1 MANANK
7 PRSRDDFH
15 IAILTALPHE
25 SDAIL
30 EMFDGNPWRA
40 AEYKKD
46 ERDRNEYELGY
57 IGDHNV
63 VAAFLGSMGSKNAQ
77 NVAES
82 LRLSFRNIKLALVV
96 GICGGVPIK
105 TRDSGDILLGDTI
118 ISTQVVDLTFGRQ
131 YDDRV
136 EIKKGVKDVFGR
148 PPIEI
153 QNFLHKTTTKRCRAR
168 IRENSFKYLK
178 ELCAKDDCIYPGT
191 DKDVAYPRKYRHK
204 HQRPEDCATCA
215 KCIAAEAKVDEA
227 ETSHKVPDEVKEAED
242 AVQRITVC
250 KEAETASCDALKCD
264 KARMLKRGEDRP
276 SETIRGWTVRR
287 PAVHFGQIGSDNNVV
302 KSGYYRDAVA
312 SEEDIIA
319 FEMEGGG
326 VWDTFPTMVIK
337 GVCDYADS
345 HKRKGW
351 QNYAAASAA
360 ACMKALLME
369 WTPCDERPH
378 SGVNAGEYS
387 YPVMNTNVES
397 G

>member
-1 MANANK
+1 MVNINK

-15 IAILTALPHE
+15 IAILAALPHE

-30 EMFDGNPWRA
+30 EMFDGKPWRT
-40 AEYKKD
+40 AEYRKD
-46 ERDRNEYELGY
+46 ERDRNDYELGC

-63 VAAFLGSMGSKNAQ
+63 VVAFIGSMGPKGAQ

-82 LRLSFRNIKLALVV
+82 LRLSFRKIKLALVV

-105 TRDSGDILLGDTI
+105 TRDSGDILLGDAI
-118 ISTQVVDLTFGRQ
+118 VSTQVVDLTFGRQ

-136 EIKKGVKDVFGR
+136 EIKKDVRDVFGR

-153 QNFLHKTTTKRCRAR
+153 RNFLHKTGTKICRAR
-168 IRENSFKYLK
+168 ILEHTFEYLK
-178 ELCAKDDCIYPGT
+178 AVCAKDAKLYPGT
-191 DKDVAYPRKYRHK
+191 DQDVSYPRKYRHK
-204 HQRPEDCATCA
+204 HQRPEDCVTCA

-227 ETSHKVPDEVKEAED
+227 EKSNKGPDEVKEAED

-250 KEAETASCDALKCD
+250 RDAEKASCDALKCD
-264 KARMLKRGEDRP
+264 KARILKRGEDRE
-276 SETIRGWTVRR
+276 SETIGKSTVRR

-312 SEEDIIA
+312 SEEDVIA

-326 VWDTFPTMVIK
+326 VWDTFPTMVVK

-345 HKRKGW
+345 HKRKNW

-369 WTPCDERPH
+369 WTPSDEWPH
-378 SGVNAGEYS
+378 NGANAGE
-387 YPVMNTNVES
+387 
-397 G
+397 